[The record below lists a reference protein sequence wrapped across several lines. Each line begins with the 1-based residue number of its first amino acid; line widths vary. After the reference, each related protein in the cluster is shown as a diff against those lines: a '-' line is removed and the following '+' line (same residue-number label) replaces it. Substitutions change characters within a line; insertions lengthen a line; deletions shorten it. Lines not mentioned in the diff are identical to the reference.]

1 MYACFSW
8 PLRLSSTRA
17 QQLTVHSNLR
27 AAPGAGRKNSCKQEY
42 LSLTPVTLRGEVDV
56 GEGDRLLGKGV
67 SWASLNLPVPSQEAM
82 ERSKKQD
89 VVFF

>member
-1 MYACFSW
+1 M
-8 PLRLSSTRA
+8 
-17 QQLTVHSNLR
+17 HSNLR

-67 SWASLNLPVPSQEAM
+67 S
-82 ERSKKQD
+82 
-89 VVFF
+89 